1 MMSASMNV
9 RQYFLTMVNHLPK
22 HQSLTSQFMVSNN
35 PNRGSIPL
43 ISYSHSCRN
52 QSKGLNKV
60 LPTYLE
66 KNPPHTFKWNI
77 SQGFDD
83 CFNMNISV
91 YYILELDIF

>member
-66 KNPPHTFKWNI
+66 KNPPI
-77 SQGFDD
+77 SEIHLSG
-83 CFNMNISV
+83 
-91 YYILELDIF
+91 IFLKVLMTAST